1 MPWIKRV
8 EQTMVGENVMVMWV
22 FLVLIVRRGM
32 FILVKFLD
40 RGHDNFVVCN
50 GKGIVVANYVLVFDK
65 GFFVFFNFMVAF
77 CGVSE

>member
-1 MPWIKRV
+1 
-8 EQTMVGENVMVMWV
+8 
-22 FLVLIVRRGM
+22 M

-50 GKGIVVANYVLVFDK
+50 GNDIVVANYVLIFDK
-65 GFFVFFNFMVAF
+65 GFKKNKLMVAF